1 MSSTSGYTKKE
12 LAEIASLVD
21 TGKLNLAFD
30 KLDDLLNKTHKDEV
44 LLILPELRRFIL
56 SFYKKKQRLLND
68 KIQSK
73 ITLKDIAIENSTSQY
88 SNNINERFE
97 TYNLQ
102 LQKLEISH
110 IFQWATYYR
119 DTVSFILKDLINTLE
134 QIDSWDVVLKSIADM
149 FLNHSSKISQR
160 GIEHSLSNGLDETL
174 TYNKT
179 TGGLQQFIFLIINL
193 YAELQT
199 EISTSN
205 QSNLIRKI
213 VSSMLS
219 GVLTGYKN
227 VVGWDKLC
235 NNYRHWVPAIGFLNG
250 NDAIT
255 FIQERDTTPSQVLGI
270 FNTTVPLLLAI
281 DNISEKLHDFDY
293 IYPTISKVQYNE
305 PLKLDISWSRVFDKE
320 ISSFSATCIFSEN
333 IEDIADAES
342 LLLSVSDLVVLI
354 ASPIVNE
361 WIEKHAKSNF
371 IDSSIVN
378 GIVDNAIDLSEVIA
392 STLQDQLKIN
402 AERDKTGFIY
412 HNYAKDFPLEDP
424 EQRKFFYVDRHSVKN
439 LLEQFENNTGIHL
452 WCSVRRSGKTTA
464 ATSISDVS
472 SRSMMLF
479 QTMDHV
485 TELPHQN
492 IFEQEILLALSE
504 KKPIP
509 SDFFENT
516 VNKCLL
522 AYMIEGEKNKKI
534 IFVLDEYE
542 TFFGLLEAYAQDDLI
557 VKFSIA
563 LPLLSQMVRFSAKNL
578 LIFMG
583 QRPDA
588 FYILPAQNQLSPL
601 VKQHN
606 FPLFEHFNGSTN
618 SEFSQFLKKV
628 LSPKL
633 PFTTSFNDAVYSETS
648 GHPYLTV
655 NLMVDFCDWL
665 IDNNSMNTEILLD
678 GNIFQ
683 SFSSVRL
690 TTAALSRSTFYQFFQ
705 SQLNSY
711 IGGGDKKDERWLYA
725 ITKVLSQIARK
736 HPKKLMCSLAAYNEI
751 ALQSVGKSE
760 ISTSML
766 LSTGLMSNF
775 LKKDGGYV
783 KPAIKLMAR
792 LAACSKMEI
801 K

>member
-1 MSSTSGYTKKE
+1 MFVSIY
-12 LAEIASLVD
+12 D
-21 TGKLNLAFD
+21 
-30 KLDDLLNKTHKDEV
+30 
-44 LLILPELRRFIL
+44 RR
-56 SFYKKKQRLLND
+56 
-68 KIQSK
+68 
-73 ITLKDIAIENSTSQY
+73 
-88 SNNINERFE
+88 
-97 TYNLQ
+97 
-102 LQKLEISH
+102 
-110 IFQWATYYR
+110 
-119 DTVSFILKDLINTLE
+119 
-134 QIDSWDVVLKSIADM
+134 
-149 FLNHSSKISQR
+149 
-160 GIEHSLSNGLDETL
+160 
-174 TYNKT
+174 
-179 TGGLQQFIFLIINL
+179 
-193 YAELQT
+193 
-199 EISTSN
+199 
-205 QSNLIRKI
+205 
-213 VSSMLS
+213 
-219 GVLTGYKN
+219 
-227 VVGWDKLC
+227 
-235 NNYRHWVPAIGFLNG
+235 
-250 NDAIT
+250 
-255 FIQERDTTPSQVLGI
+255 
-270 FNTTVPLLLAI
+270 
-281 DNISEKLHDFDY
+281 
-293 IYPTISKVQYNE
+293 
-305 PLKLDISWSRVFDKE
+305 
-320 ISSFSATCIFSEN
+320 
-333 IEDIADAES
+333 
-342 LLLSVSDLVVLI
+342 
-354 ASPIVNE
+354 
-361 WIEKHAKSNF
+361 
-371 IDSSIVN
+371 
-378 GIVDNAIDLSEVIA
+378 
-392 STLQDQLKIN
+392 
-402 AERDKTGFIY
+402 
-412 HNYAKDFPLEDP
+412 
-424 EQRKFFYVDRHSVKN
+424 
-439 LLEQFENNTGIHL
+439 
-452 WCSVRRSGKTTA
+452 
-464 ATSISDVS
+464 
-472 SRSMMLF
+472 
-479 QTMDHV
+479 
-485 TELPHQN
+485 
-492 IFEQEILLALSE
+492 
-504 KKPIP
+504 
-509 SDFFENT
+509 
-516 VNKCLL
+516 
-522 AYMIEGEKNKKI
+522 EKNKKI